1 MSHAF
6 RQTITH
12 AVWLGL
18 TYLAL
23 SSAAIG
29 LTRFH
34 GGVAFISVAN
44 SVLLARLLT
53 LRNDHWGP
61 SMIACAI
68 AGTIATSLLGL
79 GLVAALPMAAVN
91 VGEAAISALLLD
103 RVAARRGGLGSQAP
117 LGWFLL
123 SAGLLAPALSAFGG
137 AALATILGSDSF
149 GSNWLNWFAGHA
161 LGALTFTSVAI
172 YTLRGDALKWFKA
185 SGAWLRAEAIAHLA
199 IIVGV
204 CVVVFAQSA
213 RPLLFLPMLPIM
225 LATFRIG
232 RLAAAVAVVI
242 LAAIGGAFTL
252 AGYGPI
258 GLIDASNG
266 MRIQFVQ
273 FYVAC
278 TVLMVLPAA
287 AELSR
292 RSSLFR
298 RLYDSE
304 ARYRLLT
311 ENSTDIVLNL
321 DVNGQIRFA
330 SPAIRQ
336 IGGYAP
342 EEVLGRSA
350 AALADSADFARVAAA
365 HLEALRN
372 PTKTI
377 TVEFRARTALGEL
390 RWFETQTRAVTDDD
404 GAVTG
409 VVSAVRDVAHRKE
422 LEQRLEHA
430 ALTDKLTGIAN
441 RRAFDEQLDLTID
454 HAAEEGGGCVALFDL
469 DHFKRVND
477 LHGHAAGDAVL
488 KRFGDIARGRLR
500 EHDLLARYGG
510 EEFAVILPGAS
521 LEQARIVCDRLRA
534 AVSDAV
540 TEMDGRE
547 IRVTV
552 SGGVSQYDAT
562 SASRTVMADADAALY
577 NAKLLGRDRLGMA
590 A

>member
-1 MSHAF
+1 MSHAL
-6 RQTITH
+6 RQTITN

-18 TYLAL
+18 AYLAL

-34 GGVAFISVAN
+34 DGVAFISVAN

-53 LRNDHWGP
+53 LRNNRWVP
-61 SMIACAI
+61 SMIACAL
-68 AGTIATSLLGL
+68 AGAIATSLLGL
-79 GLVAALPMAAVN
+79 GLAAALPMAGVN
-91 VGEAAISALLLD
+91 VGEAVISAMLLD
-103 RVAARRGGLGSQAP
+103 RVVAHRGGLGSEAP
-117 LGWFLL
+117 LGWLL
-123 SAGLLAPALSAFGG
+123 LIAGLVAPAVSAFGG
-137 AALATILGSDSF
+137 AAVATALGSDSY
-149 GSNWLNWFAGHA
+149 GNNWLNWFAGHA
-161 LGALTFTSVAI
+161 LGALTFTPVAV
-172 YTLRGDALKWFKA
+172 YTLRGDASKWFKA
-185 SGAWLRAEAIAHLA
+185 SGAWIRAEAVAHLGM
-199 IIVGV
+199 VTGV
-204 CVVVFAQSA
+204 CVAVFAQSA
-213 RPLLFLPMLPIM
+213 HPLLFLPMLPIM

-232 RLAAAVAVVI
+232 RLAAAVSVVI
-242 LAAIGGAFTL
+242 LAVTGGAFTL

-258 GLIDASNG
+258 SLIAGSIG
-266 MRIQFVQ
+266 MRVQFVQ
-273 FYVAC
+273 FYLAC
-278 TVLMVLPAA
+278 TVVMVLPAA

-336 IGGYAP
+336 IGGYGP
-342 EEVLGRSA
+342 EDVIGRNA
-350 AALADSADFARVAAA
+350 AELAESADVARVAAA
-365 HLEALRN
+365 HVEALRN
-372 PTKTI
+372 PTMTI

-390 RWFETQTRAVTDDD
+390 RWFETQTRAVIADD

-454 HAAEEGGGCVALFDL
+454 HAAEDGGGCVALFDL

-488 KRFGDIARGRLR
+488 RRFAEIARGRLR
-500 EHDLLARYGG
+500 EHDLIARYGG
-510 EEFAVILPGAS
+510 EEFAIILPGAS
-521 LEQARIVCDRLRA
+521 LEQARIVCDRLRT

-540 TEMDGRE
+540 IEMGGCE

-552 SGGVSQYDAT
+552 SGGVSQYGAT
-562 SASRTVMADADAALY
+562 SAARTVMADADAALY
-577 NAKLLGRDRLGMA
+577 NAKLSGRDRLGMA